1 MTKDYY
7 NINEAAQELGVSI
20 PTIRLK
26 LKRKVFPNAHQVK
39 QGKRKTWRIPLS
51 DLIASGE
58 MDKVKTK
65 EPEQTRSDALELEI
79 DRLRA
84 QVIHL
89 TELLERADRE
99 LGVYRPIV
107 QNVLETREAIERRR
121 SLWSRLTGKA

>member
-1 MTKDYY
+1 MTKDYL

-26 LKRKVFPNAHQVK
+26 LERKVFPNAHQVK
-39 QGKRKTWRIPLS
+39 QGKRKFWRIPLS

-79 DRLRA
+79 DRLRTE
-84 QVIHL
+84 L
-89 TELLERADRE
+89 THKAELLERADRE
-99 LGVYRPIV
+99 IATYR
-107 QNVLETREAIERRR
+107 QLLFSLETKETIEKRR

>member
-1 MTKDYY
+1 MTKDYL

-26 LKRKVFPNAHQVK
+26 LERKVFPNAHQVK
-39 QGKRKTWRIPLS
+39 QGKRKFWRIPLS

-79 DRLRA
+79 DRLRTE
-84 QVIHL
+84 L
-89 TELLERADRE
+89 THKAELLERADRE
-99 LGVYRPIV
+99 IATYR
-107 QNVLETREAIERRR
+107 QLLFSLETKETIDKRR

>member
-1 MTKDYY
+1 VTKDYL

-26 LKRKVFPNAHQVK
+26 LERKVFPNAHQVK
-39 QGKRKTWRIPLS
+39 QGKRKFWRIPLS

-79 DRLRA
+79 DRLRTE
-84 QVIHL
+84 L
-89 TELLERADRE
+89 THKAELLERADRE
-99 LGVYRPIV
+99 IATYR
-107 QNVLETREAIERRR
+107 QLLFSLETKETIDKRR